1 MFSPHHSRSLRALW
15 IAFALAT
22 GTVLRSAPADFTVE
36 SVPAGKTFRL
46 SKARGSYVVLHF
58 LLKTECPVCLL
69 HVQRHARQAT
79 NLPGVVQIFLK
90 PDSTEEILRWTGRL
104 PSATNTTSTPI
115 VIYRDPDAGLAREFE
130 IPDGYEF
137 HGERVHYPALL
148 ILDPNGREVF
158 RKIGKNNTDRMS
170 PDQLAAELQKLKA
183 KE

>member
-1 MFSPHHSRSLRALW
+1 MSALRAFWNLGPL
-15 IAFALAT
+15 AFALVLAT
-22 GTVLRSAPADFTVE
+22 GGSLRSAPADFTVE

-46 SKARGSYVVLHF
+46 SEARGRYVVLHF

-104 PSATNTTSTPI
+104 PNDTNAIRTPI
-115 VIYRDPDAGLAREFE
+115 VIHRDPDAGLAREYG

-148 ILDPNGREVF
+148 ILDPEGREVF
-158 RKIGKNNTDRMS
+158 RKVGKNNTDRMS
-170 PDQLAAELQKLKA
+170 PEQLAAGLQNLKA